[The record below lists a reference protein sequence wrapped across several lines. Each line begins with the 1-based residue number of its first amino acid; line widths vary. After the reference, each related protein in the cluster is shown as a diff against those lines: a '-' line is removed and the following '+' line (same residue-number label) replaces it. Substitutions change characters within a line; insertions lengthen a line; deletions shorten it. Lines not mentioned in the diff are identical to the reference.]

1 MPIIEDGKELKDYS
15 DDVSHDGPIIDGFK
29 GNKTN
34 MIKALSEMSPE
45 VRSMIA
51 EVSYAPAKNKQNR
64 IKILQRMI
72 FKL

>member
-1 MPIIEDGKELKDYS
+1 MFHTMVQSLT
-15 DDVSHDGPIIDGFK
+15 VSK
-29 GNKTN
+29 ATKTN